1 MDDLSQKRESK
12 STSFI
17 SVITL
22 SSAGLG
28 GSKMEKRPNQNL
40 KKRVQSLEGLLQES
54 VESCILA
61 CQRLNPFLPNWVRQ
75 NCAGVSGTFPTET
88 PLASPP
94 DMRGGGRFSG

>member
-28 GSKMEKRPNQNL
+28 GSHMEK
-40 KKRVQSLEGLLQES
+40 SLGKIMLVIS
-54 VESCILA
+54 
-61 CQRLNPFLPNWVRQ
+61 
-75 NCAGVSGTFPTET
+75 
-88 PLASPP
+88 
-94 DMRGGGRFSG
+94 